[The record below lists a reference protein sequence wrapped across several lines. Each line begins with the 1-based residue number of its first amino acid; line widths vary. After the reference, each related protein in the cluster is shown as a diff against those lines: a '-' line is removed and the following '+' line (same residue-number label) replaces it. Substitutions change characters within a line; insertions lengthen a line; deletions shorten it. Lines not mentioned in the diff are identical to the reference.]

1 MLNKFKQYRILI
13 PFIIA
18 IIVFGGLFIYVLV
31 NTGPKTPLSCEQFD
45 TIAENLGYE
54 TIDTTSEYTDFGSSF
69 IASSKIVSND
79 FRFEYFEFNDS
90 SGAKALYGST
100 YTKIIGKR
108 SLHDVE
114 YSDYYNN
121 YRHYALE
128 SNGKYYSIIYVGNT
142 ATYAECDATYKNK
155 VLDILTEMDYRPDK
169 NK

>member
-1 MLNKFKQYRILI
+1 MLNKLKQNRII
-13 PFIIA
+13 IVFFIA
-18 IIVFGGLFIYVLV
+18 IIVFISIIVFFMV
-31 NTGPKTPLSCEQFD
+31 NTGPKTPLTCEQFD
-45 TIAENLGYE
+45 AIAKNLGYE
-54 TIDTTSEYTDFGSSF
+54 TIETTSEYTDFGSSF

-90 SGAKALYGST
+90 SSAKALYGST

-142 ATYAECDATYKNK
+142 ATYAECEATYKNK